1 MRWLDLPFD
10 LPWSLPSRERGLK
23 YDCFTFSFGIVIVAP
38 FTGAWIEI
46 SKSELNKAKELVA
59 PFTGAWIEIL
69 ARNPRAARI
78 QSLPSRERGLKYIT
92 DSMKQRGYSRS
103 LHGSV
108 D

>member
-46 SKSELNKAKELVA
+46 SLSSGSMSV
-59 PFTGAWIEIL
+59 T
-69 ARNPRAARI
+69 AR
-78 QSLPSRERGLKYIT
+78 
-92 DSMKQRGYSRS
+92 RS